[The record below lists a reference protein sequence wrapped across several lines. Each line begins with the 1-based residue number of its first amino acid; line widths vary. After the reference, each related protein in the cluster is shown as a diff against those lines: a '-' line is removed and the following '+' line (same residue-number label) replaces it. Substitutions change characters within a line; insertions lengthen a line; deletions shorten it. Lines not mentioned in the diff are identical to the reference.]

1 MDGSSSNSKPILS
14 KSRVCFFFFVMPLQA
29 FSKSLLSSAYLIAK
43 DLVTITPD
51 KFRMMGLIIFMLL
64 IIMNIN

>member
-1 MDGSSSNSKPILS
+1 
-14 KSRVCFFFFVMPLQA
+14 MPLQA